1 VREKFIML
9 VEDDSDHVALIL
21 RSLRRQGMLDEVLVM
36 LDGEE
41 ALDFLFAEG
50 AFVGRDISVMPAVV
64 LLDLKLPRVSG
75 LQVLERVRHDERTR
89 KIPVV
94 VLTTSDRDEDI
105 RESYRQGAN
114 SFVQKPVDFRE
125 FLETIRQLIFYWMNL
140 NQVPFRP

>member
-1 VREKFIML
+1 MREKFIML

-50 AFVGRDISVMPAVV
+50 AFVGRDCSAMPAVV
-64 LLDLKLPRVSG
+64 LLDLKLPKVSG
-75 LQVLERVRHDERTR
+75 LQVLERLRHDERTR

-94 VLTTSDRDEDI
+94 VLTSSDGEEDI
-105 RESYRQGAN
+105 RESYRLGAN

-125 FLETIRQLIFYWMNL
+125 FLETIRQLIYYWMNL

>member
-1 VREKFIML
+1 MREKFIML